1 MWRKSI
7 VSLLAIC
14 LASYSFGQTS
24 AITLKIGDP
33 APELKVSWLKGTPVE
48 SFTNDKIYVVEFW
61 ATWCGPCKAA
71 MPHISELAKTYEGK
85 VIFIGVDVWEKG
97 SESKIYDSFTPML
110 KEFVASMGDKMAYN
124 IAMDNNDMHMA
135 NKWMKASDQWG
146 IPATF
151 LIKDG
156 KIIWMGH
163 PIKLDKILEEV
174 FAGTYDIAGTAKA
187 FNEETEKMQN
197 KMAPFMALNKAVT
210 DAVAAKDYS
219 TALNTIDNAMVTI
232 DPMFKLSVY
241 LLKFTTYLEYDV
253 HQALSFAKEWTKE
266 TPSAKLVIAD
276 AFTKKDGLPK
286 EAYQFAV
293 ESFTEAVSKPGSLKP
308 MIYHLM
314 AQSCFKMN
322 DLANA
327 IANEEK
333 AIETGNDAIAKGEF
347 QGTIN
352 AGTIKEYQEALA
364 KYKAA
369 QFLPNGHLI
378 KQVVCS
384 GIFVD
389 YPKDIPDVYTN

>member
-1 MWRKSI
+1 MKKNMWRKSI

-24 AITLKIGDP
+24 AITLRIGDP
-33 APELKVSWLKGTPVE
+33 APELKVTWLKGTPVD
-48 SFTNDKIYVVEFW
+48 SIAKDKIYVVEFW

-71 MPHISELAKTYEGK
+71 MPHLSELAKQYEGK
-85 VIFIGVDVWEKG
+85 VTFIGVDVWEKG
-97 SESKIYDSFTPML
+97 SESKTYDTFTPML

-135 NKWMKASDQWG
+135 NKWMKASGQGG

-174 FAGTYDIAGTAKA
+174 LAGTYDMASTAKS

-197 KMAPFMALNKAVT
+197 KMAPYMALNKAVA
-210 DAVAAKDYS
+210 DAVAAKDFS
-219 TALNTIDNAMVTI
+219 TALNAIDNAMVTI
-232 DPMFKLSVY
+232 DPMFKLPVY

-253 HQALSFAKEWTKE
+253 PQALAFAKDWTKE
-266 TPSAKLVIAD
+266 TPSVKLVIAD
-276 AFTKKDGLPK
+276 AITKKDGLPK

-352 AGTIKEYQEALA
+352 ANSIKEYQEALA

-369 QFLPNGHLI
+369 Q
-378 KQVVCS
+378 K
-384 GIFVD
+384 
-389 YPKDIPDVYTN
+389 